1 MSFKNSKVAIIG
13 VGNVGVQQQPIHLLI
28 RDYVKRLY

>member
-13 VGNVGVQQQPIHLLI
+13 VGNVGLMSIRKKLL
-28 RDYVKRLY
+28 VKR